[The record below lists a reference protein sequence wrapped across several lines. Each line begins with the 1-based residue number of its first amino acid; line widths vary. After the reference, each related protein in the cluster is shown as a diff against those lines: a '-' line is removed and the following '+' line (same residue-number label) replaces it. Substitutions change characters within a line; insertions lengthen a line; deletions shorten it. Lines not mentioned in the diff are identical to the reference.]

1 MSNFRIE
8 IPVDLLKAAHACVST
23 EETRYYLNGVFVDPR
38 GWLVATDGHRLFAAR
53 IHGIEGT
60 LPAEGVIIPRDTIKK
75 ALTGYNKNTPTI
87 TLDDKTLGDTLCTFI
102 DGTFPAW
109 ERVVPK
115 EVSGSTAQYNPT
127 YVGDMGKIAKLV
139 GANKGYPHIWHNGDG
154 PALVSF
160 FPREDC
166 FAVLMP
172 VRAIVSSHEW
182 PFAALQVPTEPLVK

>member
-1 MSNFRIE
+1 MSIFSIE

-53 IHGIEGT
+53 ISGIEGT
-60 LPAEGVIIPRDTIKK
+60 LPPEGVIIPRDTIKK
-75 ALTGYNKNTPTI
+75 ALTGYKQQTI
-87 TLDDKTLGDTLCTFI
+87 TLTDKALGDTLCTFI

-115 EVSGSTAQYNPT
+115 ETSSQTAQFNPA

-139 GANKGYPHIWHNGDG
+139 GANNGYPHIWHNGEG

-172 VRAIVSSHEW
+172 VRSAVSSHEW
-182 PFAALQVPTEPLVK
+182 PFAALQLPTEPLVK